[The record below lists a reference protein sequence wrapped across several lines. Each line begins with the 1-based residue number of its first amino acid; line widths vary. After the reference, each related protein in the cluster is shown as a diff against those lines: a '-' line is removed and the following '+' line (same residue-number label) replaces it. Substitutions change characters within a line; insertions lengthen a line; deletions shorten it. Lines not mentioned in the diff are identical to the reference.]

1 MGGGPVW
8 DSNVFSK
15 SFTYQPTLSKFK
27 GGPVKKNT
35 LYFSLANQNS
45 LSKIF
50 VSDRSKDR
58 CQAGI
63 ARMPPA
69 KFRGKSEDK
78 TSPSLQWKATSHLHL
93 LWHHNAV
100 WYRSKYLS
108 SASRGK
114 ILNSLHIRYVPR
126 TIISGVPSKSRFRTW
141 PPASASSISSQKD
154 EVESNH

>member
-1 MGGGPVW
+1 MGGGQ
-8 DSNVFSK
+8 SG
-15 SFTYQPTLSKFK
+15 TLTFFRNRLLTSQHLANSR
-27 GGPVKKNT
+27 GGQLKKNT